1 MTMSN
6 DLNILG
12 LRDRQQR
19 STMLFR
25 RLTLEAEDLMTDAA
39 PVFKDGARKVYEAFR
54 YTDPVSNEMVFDINM
69 KIQRVFSDFK
79 DAVLANTPDT
89 SDLAKI
95 NQLEAELLD
104 LIKERSIICKA
115 SK

>member
-25 RLTLEAEDLMTDAA
+25 RLTMEAEDLMTDAA
-39 PVFKDGARKVYEAFR
+39 PVFKDEARKVYEAFR

>member
-1 MTMSN
+1 MTMSS

-12 LRDRQQR
+12 LRDKQQR

-25 RLTLEAEDLMTDAA
+25 RLTLEAEDLMNDAA
-39 PVFKDGARKVYEAFR
+39 PIFRDGAREVYEAFR
-54 YTDPVSNEMVFDINM
+54 YTDPVSDETVFDINM
-69 KIQRVFSDFK
+69 EIQRVFSDFK
-79 DAVLANTPDT
+79 EAVLANAPDT
-89 SDLAKI
+89 SDLARI

-104 LIKERSIICKA
+104 LIRERSIICKA

>member
-1 MTMSN
+1 MAFTIKVFEKDDYLFSLLKMRLETMFPDAYIINAIEDPGRS
-6 DLNILG
+6 DCLDFSEFTKIIYDPRNI
-12 LRDRQQR
+12 D
-19 STMLFR
+19 M
-25 RLTLEAEDLMTDAA
+25 
-39 PVFKDGARKVYEAFR
+39 
-54 YTDPVSNEMVFDINM
+54 
-69 KIQRVFSDFK
+69 SDFK
-79 DAVLANTPDT
+79 DAVLVNTPDT

>member
-1 MTMSN
+1 MSS

-25 RLTLEAEDLMTDAA
+25 RLILEAEDLMNDAA
-39 PVFKDGARKVYEAFR
+39 PALRDGVRKVYEALR
-54 YTDPVSNEMVFDINM
+54 YTDPVSDEMVFDINM
-69 KIQRVFSDFK
+69 KIQRTFSDYK
-79 DAVLANTPDT
+79 DAVLVNVPDT
-89 SDLAKI
+89 SDLTKI
-95 NQLEAELLD
+95 NQLEAQLLD